1 MSVNSA
7 TPRQAWDI
15 LSKKENA
22 ILIDVRTNAEAKY
35 VGAPNL
41 NSIKKEVML
50 VPLLH
55 FPSMEP
61 NPQFLEIITE
71 IISVRSSGAEL
82 FVFFLCKSG
91 GRSQKAAEIFSEYG
105 RLYDIEYHIFNVDK
119 GFEGDLDDNSHR
131 GNINGW
137 KASKLPWG
145 QS

>member
-1 MSVNSA
+1 MSVNIA

-15 LSKKENA
+15 LSKKDNA
-22 ILIDVRTNAEAKY
+22 ILIDVRTNAECKY
-35 VGAPNL
+35 VGTPDL
-41 NSIKKEVML
+41 TSIKKEAIL

-55 FPSMEP
+55 FPSMDP
-61 NPQFLEIITE
+61 NPQFLEILTE
-71 IISVRSSGAEL
+71 IISVRTSDPEL
-82 FVFFLCKSG
+82 FVFFMCKSG

-105 RLYDIEYHIFNVDK
+105 RLYNIEYHVFNIDK
-119 GFEGDLDDNSHR
+119 GFEGDLDNNLHR